1 MRFRLSG
8 VRDKAK
14 FTAEAQSSRRRS
26 TEGLPQSSLRK
37 AGGHGGFTTQ
47 IWQFER
53 LRGLQQFSVSSAV
66 KRFSA
71 CVPAEALATVRHIFA
86 LRLLLASLVLCLL
99 PPALSAGTVSGTVRN
114 GTTNKVAP
122 GVDVVLIQLQGGM
135 QPVANTK
142 TDSGGRYHFDNPTLG
157 QAPMLLRA
165 IYRGVNYHE
174 PVPPGKSSAD
184 IQVFEPTDKPGSFA
198 VTAHVIILQPSSSDL
213 TVGEL
218 YNISNSTR
226 PPMAYFRQD
235 GSFLFSLPEGAQL
248 ADVSAA
254 GASGMP
260 VTQGTI
266 DKGKNQEAIAFPFR
280 PGDSGVRISYKLPYA
295 GNQAKLRFV
304 SPYAS
309 ERVAVFAP
317 PGVQVL
323 GEGLS
328 PAGQDQGFSVY
339 VHAATAANA
348 PVSFSLSGTAPVE
361 GASPGGTAPGA
372 DESQNPSVNSRLD
385 QNGPEAPTASA
396 TTLPARLDSLK
407 WILVAGFA
415 AIFALG
421 FVYLLRRPQFMSAGV
436 SAVTEPAA
444 AAAKRAKPPVAATAA
459 NAASV
464 WPGSASAIEDAN
476 RHVAGSLDELKDKLF
491 RLELRRQAGTIS
503 DADYARDR
511 QSIEQLLR
519 ELVRG

>member
-1 MRFRLSG
+1 MTGRRVRFLCAFRPFSLSS
-8 VRDKAK
+8 VLSLSAPRSAADPKA
-14 FTAEAQSSRRRS
+14 SRRV
-26 TEGLPQSSLRK
+26 
-37 AGGHGGFTTQ
+37 F
-47 IWQFER
+47 
-53 LRGLQQFSVSSAV
+53 
-66 KRFSA
+66 
-71 CVPAEALATVRHIFA
+71 VPRV
-86 LRLLLASLVLCLL
+86 LASLFFCFL
-99 PPALSAGTVSGTVRN
+99 PSALSAGSVSGTVRN

-142 TDSGGRYHFDNPTLG
+142 TDSAGRYHFDNPALG
-157 QAPMLLRA
+157 QSPMLLRA

-174 PVPPGKSSAD
+174 PVPPGKSTAD

-218 YNISNSTR
+218 YNISNTTQ

-254 GASGMP
+254 GSSGMP
-260 VTQGTI
+260 VTQGAI

-280 PGDSGVRISYKLPYA
+280 PGDSGVRISYKLPYT

-309 ERVAVFAP
+309 DRVAVFAP
-317 PGVQVL
+317 PGVQVS
-323 GEGLS
+323 GDGLS

-339 VHAATAANA
+339 VHAGTPANS
-348 PVSFSLSGTAPVE
+348 PVGVSLSGAAPVG
-361 GASPGGTAPGA
+361 GASPGGATPGA

-385 QNGPEAPTASA
+385 QNGPQGPTASA

-421 FVYLLRRPQFMSAGV
+421 FVYLLRRPQFMAAG
-436 SAVTEPAA
+436 AA
-444 AAAKRAKPPVAATAA
+444 AATEPPAATRAKPPVVSGGAS
-459 NAASV
+459 AAS
-464 WPGSASAIEDAN
+464 PASARAAVIEDAN
-476 RHVAGSLDELKDKLF
+476 RHVSGSLDELKDRLF

-511 QSIEQLLR
+511 QSVERLLR

>member
-1 MRFRLSG
+1 VNFSSIQEAHALAGRLASLRVHASRLS
-8 VRDKAK
+8 KAE
-14 FTAEAQSSRRRS
+14 TQR
-26 TEGLPQSSLRK
+26 SLRK
-37 AGGHGGFTTQ
+37 AGEHRGATSQ
-47 IWQFER
+47 IRRCKPLGALW
-53 LRGLQQFSVSSAV
+53 QFSVSSVVCLSAL
-66 KRFSA
+66 RFI
-71 CVPAEALATVRHIFA
+71 ATATENARRIFA
-86 LRLLLASLVLCLL
+86 LRLVLASLLLCLL
-99 PPALSAGTVSGTVRN
+99 PRVLCAGTVSGTVRN
-114 GTTNKVAP
+114 GTTNKVAS
-122 GVDVVLIQLQGGM
+122 GIDVVLIQLQGGM
-135 QPVANTK
+135 QAVANTK
-142 TDSGGRYHFDNPTLG
+142 TDSAGRYHFDNPTLG
-157 QAPMLLRA
+157 RAPMLLRA

-174 PVPPGKSSAD
+174 PVPPGKSTAD
-184 IQVFEPTDKPGSFA
+184 IQVFEPTDKPGSFS
-198 VTAHVIILQPSSSDL
+198 VTAHVIILQPSSADL
-213 TVGEL
+213 NVGEL
-218 YNISNSTR
+218 YNISNNTQ

-295 GNQAKLRFV
+295 GNQAKLHFA

-309 ERVAVFAP
+309 DRVAVFAP
-317 PGVQVL
+317 PGVQVS

-339 VHAATAANA
+339 VHSAIAANT
-348 PVSFSLSGTAPVE
+348 PVSISLSGTAPVGGSSAG
-361 GASPGGTAPGA
+361 GATSGG

-385 QNGPEAPTASA
+385 QNGTEAPTASA

-421 FVYLLRRPQFMSAGV
+421 FVYLLRRPQFIAAG
-436 SAVTEPAA
+436 AHTATES
-444 AAAKRAKPPVAATAA
+444 AAAKRAKPPVTSTAVS
-459 NAASV
+459 AAS
-464 WPGSASAIEDAN
+464 ASPDGAGVMEEVN
-476 RHVAGSLDELKDKLF
+476 RHVSGSLDELKDKLF

-519 ELVRG
+519 ELVRD

>member
-1 MRFRLSG
+1 MSLRLLGKGHLFANGIFVPSAKHVSRFGS
-8 VRDKAK
+8 K
-14 FTAEAQSSRRRS
+14 AEAQSS
-26 TEGLPQSSLRK
+26 PKK
-37 AGGHGGFTTQ
+37 AGGGDAAFQRLSVPSLGDLSPLRT
-47 IWQFER
+47 FEEATATIR
-53 LRGLQQFSVSSAV
+53 RAFAPRIFL
-66 KRFSA
+66 A
-71 CVPAEALATVRHIFA
+71 C
-86 LRLLLASLVLCLL
+86 LLLCLL
-99 PPALSAGTVSGTVRN
+99 PSALAAGTVSGTVRN

-122 GVDVVLIQLQGGM
+122 GVDVVLIELQGGM

-142 TDSGGRYHFDNPTLG
+142 TDSAGRYQFANPGLG

-174 PVPPGKSSAD
+174 PVPPGKSTAD

-198 VTAHVIILQPSSSDL
+198 VTAHVIILQPSSADL
-213 TVGEL
+213 NVGEL
-218 YNISNSTR
+218 YNISNTTQ
-226 PPMAYFRQD
+226 PPMAFFRPD

-280 PGDSGVRISYKLPYA
+280 PGESGVRISYKLPYA

-309 ERVAVFAP
+309 DRLAVFAP
-317 PGVQVL
+317 PGVQVS
-323 GEGLS
+323 GEGFS
-328 PAGQDQGFSVY
+328 PAGQDQGFAVY
-339 VHAATAANA
+339 VHAATTANA
-348 PVSFSLSGTAPVE
+348 PVSISLSGMGSV
-361 GASPGGTAPGA
+361 GGTGSGGA
-372 DESQNPSVNSRLD
+372 AAGGDESQNPSVNSRID

-421 FVYLLRRPQFMSAGV
+421 FVYLLRRPQFIAAGGPAN
-436 SAVTEPAA
+436 SEPAA
-444 AAAKRAKPPVAATAA
+444 AKLAKPSLVAGATS
-459 NAASV
+459 AASSPSV
-464 WPGSASAIEDAN
+464 GGGVVEDAN
-476 RHVAGSLDELKDKLF
+476 RHVGDSLDELKDKLF

-503 DADYARDR
+503 EADYTRDR
-511 QSIEQLLR
+511 QSVEQLLR